1 MGLTLDQPSEGREA
15 TCAKPRGVEG
25 LEPGACLLWL
35 PACSRWVP
43 KSWEGLA
50 SDIGPLAPPRPPPSC
65 GNRRQRGEAARWG
78 RVGGA
83 SPRTCGW
90 AWEGSEGLGFSRA

>member
-50 SDIGPLAPPRPPPSC
+50 SDIGPLPHPPAPKLR
-65 GNRRQRGEAARWG
+65 
-78 RVGGA
+78 
-83 SPRTCGW
+83 
-90 AWEGSEGLGFSRA
+90 

>member
-43 KSWEGLA
+43 KSWEGRA
-50 SDIGPLAPPRPPPSC
+50 SDIAPPRPPPSY
-65 GNRRQRGEAARWG
+65 GNRKQRREAARWG
-78 RVGGA
+78 RVGGV